1 MNYRNQNPKKKCRY
15 AENITRYA
23 EKFLHQN
30 KKREIN
36 TIILA
41 DKHAL
46 LPLKP
51 GCSGTPVS

>member
-1 MNYRNQNPKKKCRY
+1 MQKTSTDMQRKY
-15 AENITRYA
+15 
-23 EKFLHQN
+23 LHQN